1 MSACSAKTSAN
12 ENENENAKWM
22 SQIPMTFDAITLEA
36 RIFLL
41 LIFLLSG
48 VSKLRDLEGA
58 RKAIRAFG
66 SPDILVAPIAYL
78 LPCLEITIALLLFF
92 PSLALV
98 GGGMSIALL
107 LLFIILIGR
116 VIRRGEQIDCHC
128 FGRAHSAP
136 AGWNAIAR
144 NFWLLILASLPLV
157 RSSTGL
163 SVFAVGSLDSEAW
176 IGLAVFNL
184 FLLQGVA
191 ISFLLDEREK
201 TQSRLAHVESTMFRG
216 LPVGAPAPEFELPDA
231 KGTPTS
237 LQHLL
242 RYRKDLLL
250 FFFDP
255 DCGPCSALLPTAVE
269 WHHRHKDVF
278 LMIFLGRDHE
288 KLGNLKQEEG
298 LVFLAT
304 PTMDLSRHTY
314 KTRGLPSA
322 VHITKRGTIG
332 SLYGSTPTEMAHLV
346 EQLVK
351 KA

>member
-1 MSACSAKTSAN
+1 
-12 ENENENAKWM
+12 
-22 SQIPMTFDAITLEA
+22 MTFDAITLEA
-36 RIFLL
+36 RLFLL

-48 VSKLRDLEGA
+48 ISKLRDLEGT
-58 RKAIRAFG
+58 RKAVKAFG

-78 LPCLEITIALLLFF
+78 LPCLEITIASLLLF

-98 GGGMSIALL
+98 GGAMSAALL
-107 LLFIILIGR
+107 LLFIFLIGR

-136 AGWNAIAR
+136 ASWNAIAR
-144 NFWLLILASLPLV
+144 NVGLLLLATLPIV
-157 RSSTGL
+157 RSSPGL
-163 SVFAVGSLDSEAW
+163 SVFAVASLTPEAW
-176 IGLAVFNL
+176 TGLAVFGL

-201 TQSRLAHVESTMFRG
+201 TLSRLAHVESAMFRG
-216 LPVGAPAPEFELPDA
+216 LPVGAPAPAFELPDA

-242 RYRKDLLL
+242 RHRKDLLL

-255 DCGPCSALLPTAVE
+255 DCGPCSALLPTAIE
-269 WHHRHKDVF
+269 WHHKHKDAF
-278 LMIFLGRDHE
+278 LMVFLGRDHE
-288 KLGNLKQEEG
+288 KLGKLKQEEG
-298 LVFLAT
+298 LIFLAT
-304 PTMDLSRHTY
+304 PTMDLSRYTY
-314 KTRGLPSA
+314 KTRGFPSA
-322 VHITKRGTIG
+322 VHITKHGTIG
-332 SLYGSTPTEMAHLV
+332 SLYGSTPMDMAQLV